1 MHISVQ
7 GVLPSEM
14 HTIMFF
20 SFFVVWS
27 SKNHEKGMELTFL
40 KIQELCVVLC

>member
-1 MHISVQ
+1 MHIFVQ

-14 HTIMFF
+14 RTIMF
-20 SFFVVWS
+20 FFVVWS
-27 SKNHEKGMELTFL
+27 SKSHEKGMKLTFL